1 MKNVVKKAFVAS
13 LPILTGYIFL
23 GIGFGILLQRS
34 GYGIIWA
41 FAMSVFIFAGSLQYA
56 AVGLLAGG
64 ASFITVAL
72 TTFLVN
78 ARHIFYGISLIDK
91 FKNTGKR
98 KPYLIFG
105 LTDETYALLVKD
117 NSDIEKDKLPTYY
130 FLVTLFDHSYW
141 ITGCVL
147 GAFIGSILP
156 FDTEGIDF
164 VLTALFITI
173 VTDQW
178 LKTKNHIPCIIGAVA
193 SVLALVIFGSENF
206 LIPAMIL
213 IATSLLIMGKVK
225 KWEVPDEQ

>member
-213 IATSLLIMGKVK
+213 IATSLLIMGKIK
-225 KWEVPDEQ
+225 TWEVPDEQ

>member
-178 LKTKNHIPCIIGAVA
+178 LKTKNHIPFIIGAVA

-213 IATSLLIMGKVK
+213 IATSLLIMGKIK
-225 KWEVPDEQ
+225 TWEVPDEQ